1 MICLVPEPPT
11 RPLEW
16 FIAFKRQSKF
26 WWAGGPWGRYKH
38 VMCFGKVPAVNGWLV
53 YDLGVDGLAL
63 AVVPDAR
70 SNKLIGDATDGALV
84 LRWVPPVVATSR
96 LKVLFTCAASVAH
109 VIGLPSC
116 ALRPDGL
123 LRDCLRAGAEIV
135 IDDELRKQPTSP
147 RPATTSRGGGGE
159 E

>member
-1 MICLVPEPPT
+1 MIRLVPDAAV

-16 FIAFKRQSKF
+16 FVAFKRQSKY
-26 WWAGGPWGRYKH
+26 WWAGGPFGTYKH
-38 VMCFGKVPAVNGWLV
+38 VMCFGFVPAVNGWLV
-53 YDLGVDGLAL
+53 YDLGVNGLAL
-63 AVVPDAR
+63 AVVPDER

-84 LRWVPPVVATSR
+84 LRWVPPLASTSR

-109 VIGLPSC
+109 VIGLPSS

-135 IDDELRKQPTSP
+135 IDDELGKQPTSSG
-147 RPATTSRGGGGE
+147 PATGSREGCGG
-159 E
+159 